1 MAENAAPA
9 PAKKGKLKLIIM
21 LVVVIILAIGL
32 SIAGTLWF
40 LGGGLPGSSDEEASA
55 AATGETAFVA
65 STYVNIDDA
74 LVTTIQATGRQRYAQ
89 VLVSLEAR
97 DPAALA
103 AAQVHMPLIQSE
115 LITVLS
121 GSDFMKLQ
129 TPAGRKELAVQM
141 LTRVNQVLEQEGAPS
156 ITGVLFRNFVVQ

>member
-21 LVVVIILAIGL
+21 LVIVVILAIGL
-32 SIAGTLWF
+32 SVAGTLWF
-40 LGGGLPGSSDEEASA
+40 LGGGLPGASEGEADA
-55 AATGETAFVA
+55 APSGEPAFVA
-65 STYVNIDDA
+65 STYANIDKA

-89 VLVSLEAR
+89 VLVSLEAK

-115 LITVLS
+115 LITVLG
-121 GSDFMKLQ
+121 GSDFMALQ
-129 TPAGRKELAVQM
+129 TPAGRTALADNM
-141 LTRVNQVLEQEGAPS
+141 LASVNRVMEQEGEPS
-156 ITGVLFRNFVVQ
+156 ISGVLFRNFVVQ